1 MSVATKQSRG
11 HRFSSIFVVMLMLF
25 TSLASIALVD
35 TAKASTTGNIS
46 IIGSTPAEF
55 DFIPAYEP
63 TYFTV
68 ELNNSDSDPSDP
80 RTISWYVC
88 LGEKVTNVC
97 ISQRIDEGSI
107 LIPPMAPGE
116 VSNFTS
122 LSGFYPNGINETIT
136 VIYQFD
142 EFDMNPTDDVLNFKL
157 NSTLEY
163 TDFKIEVNENIIDTL
178 SNLAYYE
185 GTPVSYT
192 HLTLPTS
199 R

>member
-46 IIGSTPAEF
+46 ITGSTPAEF

-80 RTISWYVC
+80 RTIVGMFVWAR
-88 LGEKVTNVC
+88 K
-97 ISQRIDEGSI
+97 
-107 LIPPMAPGE
+107 
-116 VSNFTS
+116 
-122 LSGFYPNGINETIT
+122 
-136 VIYQFD
+136 
-142 EFDMNPTDDVLNFKL
+142 
-157 NSTLEY
+157 
-163 TDFKIEVNENIIDTL
+163 
-178 SNLAYYE
+178 
-185 GTPVSYT
+185 
-192 HLTLPTS
+192 
-199 R
+199 